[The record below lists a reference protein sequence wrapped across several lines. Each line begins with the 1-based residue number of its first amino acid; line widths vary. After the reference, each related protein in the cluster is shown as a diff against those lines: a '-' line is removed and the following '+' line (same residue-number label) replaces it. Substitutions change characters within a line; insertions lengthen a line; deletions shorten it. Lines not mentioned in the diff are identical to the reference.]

1 MALQPSSHLF
11 ASLASD
17 NLAISLL
24 RVIALAAAAAAAAAA
39 ACRIAKWTIVNR
51 GKRFQMV

>member
-24 RVIALAAAAAAAAAA
+24 RVIALAAAGAAAAA